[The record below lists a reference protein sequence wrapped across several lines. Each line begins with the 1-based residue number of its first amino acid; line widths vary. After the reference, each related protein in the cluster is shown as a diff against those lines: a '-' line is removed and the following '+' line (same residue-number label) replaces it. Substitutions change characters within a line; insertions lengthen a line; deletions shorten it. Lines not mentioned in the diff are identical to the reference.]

1 VSQKARLRFTLCTQ
15 AFAGAHRLMNLF
27 GVKAR
32 IDARRWISELRECAG
47 RVSGLTRPLTS
58 SIPALLAGFVVLGGK
73 EVPFQI
79 AMRAGCAIG
88 LTAMAGF
95 LFDNIYDLPAD
106 RMTGRPTPL
115 TQGRVSIAQARG
127 LAATLVVS
135 ALAMSPNG
143 AAARLTI
150 FTTLV
155 ALFFYSY
162 FAHRVPWLKNMYS
175 AMIVCVPLFYGAA
188 IARAVVPLSYY
199 FVLGFFTLGRETLID
214 VHQSDADRITRFRTL
229 PILMGTHRAEI
240 ASTTIIMMTGLLLVW
255 LTTGFAARAASVVS
269 AATILVVLTIPLP
282 AARRTGMLRIPMAIG
297 GIAIGL
303 SLFLR

>member
-1 VSQKARLRFTLCTQ
+1 
-15 AFAGAHRLMNLF
+15 MNLF

-32 IDARRWISELRECAG
+32 VDDRRWIAELGECAG
-47 RVSGLTRPLTS
+47 CVSGLTRPLTS
-58 SIPALLAGFVVLGGK
+58 SIPALLTGSVVLGGK
-73 EVPFQI
+73 GVPFQV

-106 RMTGRPTPL
+106 RITGRPTPL
-115 TQGRVSIAQARG
+115 TQGTVSIPQAWA
-127 LAATLVVS
+127 LAATVVVS

-143 AAARLTI
+143 AAGRLNI

-175 AMIVCVPLFYGAA
+175 ALIVCVPLFYGAA
-188 IARAVVPLSYY
+188 IAKAVVPLIYY
-199 FVLGFFTLGRETLID
+199 LVLGLFTLGRETLID

-229 PILMGTHRAEI
+229 PILVGRHRAEI
-240 ASTTIIMMTGLLLVW
+240 ASTTIIMLTGILLV
-255 LTTGFAARAASVVS
+255 LFTPGFAARAASVLC
-269 AATILVVLTIPLP
+269 AATILVVLAIPLP

-297 GIAIGL
+297 AIAIGL